1 MELFS
6 ADFLSPHLLAI
17 MFLVA
22 LVAGAIDAVAGGGG
36 LIVMPAFLLAGV
48 PPITALGTN
57 RLQASI
63 GELTSIVVYYRN
75 GLLINM
81 CFVRGAIFTGVGAII
96 GSIAASLMTTD
107 ALNLLLP
114 VLMGCI
120 LIYTIF
126 SKKIRDN
133 IVHRQV
139 LSVSLFMS
147 FMGIVLGF
155 YNGFF
160 GPGTG
165 SLWLIAFVTLLG
177 STLREASIYSK
188 PLNFVSNLIS
198 LIFFIAVGEVSFAL
212 GGVMAM
218 GQVIGAT
225 FGSRLV
231 ISNGERIVRP
241 LFICVVSMLTAKL
254 ILQAWFS

>member
-6 ADFLSPHLLAI
+6 ADFLSPQLLAI

-36 LIVMPAFLLAGV
+36 LIVMPAFLLVGV
-48 PPITALGTN
+48 PPLTALGTN
-57 RLQASI
+57 RLQACI
-63 GELTSIVVYYRN
+63 GELTSLVVYHRN

-81 CFVRGAIFTGVGAII
+81 GFMRGAIFTGGGAII
-96 GSIAASLMTTD
+96 GSIVASLMTTD
-107 ALNLLLP
+107 ALNLFLP

-120 LIYTIF
+120 LTYTIF
-126 SKKIRDN
+126 SKRIRDN
-133 IVHRQV
+133 IVHQQV
-139 LSVSLFMS
+139 LSLPLFMS
-147 FMGIVLGF
+147 SMGVALGF

-198 LIFFIAVGEVSFAL
+198 LIFFVAVGEVSFAL
-212 GGVMAM
+212 GGIMAM
-218 GQVIGAT
+218 GQIIGAT

-241 LFICVVSMLTAKL
+241 LFICVVSILTAKL
-254 ILQAWFS
+254 ILQAWFA